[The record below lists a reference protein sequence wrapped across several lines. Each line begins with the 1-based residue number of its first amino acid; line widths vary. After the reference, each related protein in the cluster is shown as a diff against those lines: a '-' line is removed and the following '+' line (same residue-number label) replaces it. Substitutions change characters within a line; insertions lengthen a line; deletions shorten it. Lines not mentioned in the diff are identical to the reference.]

1 MKYAVVIPVFRSSI
15 VLESLVADV
24 LSLDIPPNEIILV
37 WDWGVPEAWR
47 SCCEMASI
55 HNSVRSYQMTRN
67 YGQHNATIAGFSLVS
82 ADVDWVVTMDE
93 DYQHDPRVIHEL
105 LMVGSQGFDVVYAE
119 YHQPRFSF
127 VRRTLSNLL
136 NQSLRWGLPGL
147 PSSYS
152 SFRLIER
159 GIASELPKFK
169 NSYAF
174 LDGYLTWCTSSFGSV
189 TIEHLR
195 SRENES
201 GYSLAKLFWH
211 AVNIFVAFS
220 ALPLRIITLF
230 GGLALV
236 AGTAVSS
243 WAILRKQLHPD
254 VVLPGY
260 TSFLVIT
267 CFGVGLILFA
277 LGVVSEY
284 IYRINLKSSMAPSF
298 LIRANGED
306 GSS

>member
-15 VLESLVADV
+15 VLENLVADV
-24 LSLDIPPNEIILV
+24 LSLDIPPKEIILV
-37 WDWGVPEAWR
+37 WDCGALDAWK
-47 SCCEMASI
+47 SCVEMALC
-55 HNSVRSYQMTRN
+55 HDSVRSIQMTRN
-67 YGQHNATIAGFSLVS
+67 YGQHNATLAGFSLVS
-82 ADVDWVVTMDE
+82 DDVDWVVTMDE
-93 DYQHDPRVIHEL
+93 DYQHDPLSIQDL
-105 LMVGSQGFDVVYAE
+105 LLAGLQGLDVVYAE
-119 YHQPRFSF
+119 YQKPRFSLM
-127 VRRTLSNLL
+127 RRVLSDLL

-147 PSSYS
+147 PRSYS

-159 GIASELPKFK
+159 GIASELPRFK

-189 TIEHLR
+189 TIEHLK
-195 SRENES
+195 SREKES
-201 GYSLAKLFWH
+201 GYSVAKLFWH

-220 ALPLRIITLF
+220 ALPLRIITLT

-236 AGTAVSS
+236 AGTVVSF
-243 WAILRKQLHPD
+243 WAILRKQLQPD

-298 LIRANGED
+298 LVRAIGED
-306 GSS
+306 GSI